1 MSNLLE
7 VKNLI
12 VNLKRKE
19 NEVKAVRQV
28 SFSLNKG
35 ETLAI
40 VGESGSGK
48 SILCKSI
55 IRILPKNGY
64 IKSGEILFQGKD
76 ISKLSQKN
84 MDLIRGKDI
93 SMVFQDPMTS
103 LNPTFS
109 VGKQIMESILIH
121 EKISK
126 RVAKEKAI
134 KLMEQ
139 VGIDNAKIRFNQ
151 YPYHFSGG
159 QRQRIVIAIALSCN
173 PKILIADE
181 PTTALDVTIQYEILE
196 LLKEIQKNTG
206 VGIIFVTHDLAV
218 VANIADKVA
227 VMYAGEIIEFGKVDE
242 IFYNG
247 QHPYTLAL
255 MKAMPNLGINKEYL
269 DIIKGMPP
277 DLANPPKGDAFA
289 IRNENPLN
297 IDFRKEPP
305 VFNLSKTH
313 RAKTWLLHEKATKIK
328 AFLDRKRDKV
338 LENG

>member
-7 VKNLI
+7 VKNLV

-19 NEVKAVRQV
+19 DEVKAVRNV
-28 SFSLNKG
+28 SFSLKSG

-48 SILCKSI
+48 SVLCKSI
-55 IRILPKNGY
+55 IGILPKNGN
-64 IKSGEILFQGKD
+64 IKSGEILFEGKD
-76 ISKLSQKN
+76 LSKFSNKK

-126 RVAKEKAI
+126 RLAKEKAI
-134 KLMEQ
+134 RLMEQ
-139 VGIDNAKIRFNQ
+139 VGINNAKIRFNQ

-173 PKILIADE
+173 PKVLIADE

-196 LLKEIQKNTG
+196 LLKEIQEKTK
-206 VGIIFVTHDLAV
+206 VGIILVTHDLGV

-255 MKAMPNLGINKEYL
+255 MRAIPSLDINNEYL
-269 DIIKGMPP
+269 DTIKGMPP
-277 DLANPPKGDAFA
+277 DLVHPPKGDAFA

-297 IDFRKEPP
+297 IDFRQEPP
-305 VFNLSKTH
+305 MFNLSKTH
-313 RAKTWLLHEKATKIK
+313 RAKTWLLHEKAIKIK
-328 AFLDRKRDKV
+328 AFLDRKGDKV
-338 LENG
+338 LKNG